1 MREGFLLYLL
11 CTDRPINEVI
21 APNFQDQRSALENQF
36 AGMTDEIFSYEE
48 FEAIREKL
56 VETIHESLTE
66 KDKEFLLS
74 VKNLTPDWS
83 IYDFQRFPSI
93 NWKLQNLQKLKEN
106 KPDKYRAQ
114 YEALKE
120 KLYKRK

>member
-1 MREGFLLYLL
+1 
-11 CTDRPINEVI
+11 
-21 APNFQDQRSALENQF
+21 
-36 AGMTDEIFSYEE
+36 MTDEIFSYEE